1 VTKNRR
7 AWAVPGEH
15 EVLLRAVFDSPAVG
29 VAITEPDS
37 RWVEVNDQACAM
49 HGYPRGELLQKT
61 WMELTHPD
69 DLARDIAQV
78 GRLVAGEIDGYSL
91 DKRFIRKDG
100 SLLWAQVSVNCVR
113 RPDGIIQYLVAI
125 LQDIGARKQVEEA
138 LRDSEARLVRV
149 LEGSSDGFGDFKAAT
164 GCVSVTPRFCE
175 IYGLPAKSKEISVEA
190 LMAFVEPADLPPIQ
204 ADMAAI
210 RAGDKDAH
218 VWEFRIRRADG
229 TIRWLQSRG
238 RVVGRDA
245 DGNPA
250 HVSGATTDITER
262 KRVEEER
269 ERLVLELRGAIQQ
282 VKTLSGIVPICSG
295 CKKIRDDKGYWE
307 QVEAYVSR
315 HTVARFSH
323 GICPDCVKRLYP
335 ED

>member
-1 VTKNRR
+1 VTRKRR
-7 AWAVPGEH
+7 APAVDRER
-15 EVLLRAVFDSPAVG
+15 EVRLRAVFDSPAVG
-29 VAITEPDS
+29 IAITDPDW

-49 HGYPRGELLQKT
+49 HGYPRDELLRKS

-69 DLARDIAQV
+69 DLAQDIAQV
-78 GRLVAGEIDGYSL
+78 GRLVAGEIDGYSI

-100 SLLWAQVSVNCVR
+100 SVLSALVSVNCIR
-113 RPDGIIQYLVAI
+113 RSDGTLPYFVAI
-125 LQDIGARKQVEEA
+125 LKDIGRRKQAEEA
-138 LRDSEARLVRV
+138 LRESEARLARV
-149 LEGSSDGFGDFKAAT
+149 LEGSSDGFGDFRAST

-175 IYGLPAKSKEISVEA
+175 IYGLPAHAKEISVEA
-190 LMAFVEPADLPPIQ
+190 LMAFVETADLPPIL
-204 ADMAAI
+204 ADMEAI
-210 RAGDKDAH
+210 RAGEKDSH

-229 TIRWLQSRG
+229 ATRWLQSRG

-245 DGNPA
+245 SGNPA

-262 KRVEEER
+262 KRIEEDR
-269 ERLVLELRGAIQQ
+269 ERLVRELRGALEQ

-295 CKKIRDDKGYWE
+295 CKKIRDDKGYWQ

-315 HTVARFSH
+315 HTEARFSH